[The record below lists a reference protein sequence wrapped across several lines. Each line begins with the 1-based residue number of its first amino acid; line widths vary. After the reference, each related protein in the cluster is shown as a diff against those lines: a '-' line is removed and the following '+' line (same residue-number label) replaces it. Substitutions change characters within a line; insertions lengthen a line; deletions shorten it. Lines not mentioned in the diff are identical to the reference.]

1 MQTAD
6 LMPVVITFTA
16 TISECEGRAM
26 AAMQKADMM
35 PVVITY
41 TATIS
46 ACAMDEQGR
55 QHSACWR

>member
-1 MQTAD
+1 VNVKDVQWQQA
-6 LMPVVITFTA
+6 LGLP
-16 TISECEGRAM
+16 
-26 AAMQKADMM
+26 AMQKADLM